1 MESSQIKYMDLP
13 TPASRSV
20 SPISSE
26 INLGFFHI
34 LCKRLKN
41 QTSNEDLDTH
51 SFDNDSSSYS
61 IEDSYSS
68 GKAKKLRNFDASS
81 EVSDD
86 SNYGSSRNV
95 RVNFKEVMLEDEE
108 NKKSRNRS
116 LSSLGRL
123 FKNISLKSLSRDSKT
138 QSCQNTPTKKNKKEK
153 KRYVKTPP
161 PQQRILRRPV
171 DYVYVKGLSG
181 LATQRVPR
189 STAVCCHYSR

>member
-1 MESSQIKYMDLP
+1 MESTQIKYMDLP

-20 SPISSE
+20 SPSISSE
-26 INLGFFHI
+26 TNLGFFHI

-68 GKAKKLRNFDASS
+68 GKVKKLRNFDASS

-86 SNYGSSRNV
+86 SNYGSTRNV
-95 RVNFKEVMLEDEE
+95 RVNFKEALEDDEI
-108 NKKSRNRS
+108 KRSRNRS

-123 FKNISLKSLSRDSKT
+123 FKNISLKSLSRTDSKT

-189 STAVCCHYSR
+189 SAVCCHYSR